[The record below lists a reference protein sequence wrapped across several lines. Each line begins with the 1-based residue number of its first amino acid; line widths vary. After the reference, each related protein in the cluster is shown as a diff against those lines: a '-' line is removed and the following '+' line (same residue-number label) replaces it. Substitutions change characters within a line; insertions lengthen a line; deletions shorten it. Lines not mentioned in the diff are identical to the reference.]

1 MDNYNILGERL
12 EPAWRERGREMGKME
27 WRDGVRYKNVERRRM
42 LNEQHRDEAVEEKV
56 LKEYRG
62 GLRDT
67 LFQLSLVFLSV
78 AVFPVLLFSL
88 LLRFRGGFPAP
99 GPNLSQGL
107 SSGFSPKKS

>member
-1 MDNYNILGERL
+1 MEGER
-12 EPAWRERGREMGKME
+12 EGNGK
-27 WRDGVRYKNVERRRM
+27 DGVRYKNVERRRM

-78 AVFPVLLFSL
+78 SSQFSFFLFSYVSEVDS
-88 LLRFRGGFPAP
+88 RHQART
-99 GPNLSQGL
+99 
-107 SSGFSPKKS
+107 